1 MQPSSS
7 GMQAEDR
14 MSVTTINASATQV
27 SSLTLPQGIMQRFL
41 YHLLTMG
48 EQRFHVMGCSHGMA
62 HLDTVKFI
70 CADFTVCILPL
81 QVVWQGS

>member
-1 MQPSSS
+1 MRPSSSS

-41 YHLLTMG
+41 YLS
-48 EQRFHVMGCSHGMA
+48 VDHGRAALSCYGMPA
-62 HLDTVKFI
+62 WHGT
-70 CADFTVCILPL
+70 
-81 QVVWQGS
+81 S